1 MDNYLKKTYDTKDRF
16 VSYWQQIN
24 MVLGFEPASV
34 LVVGKGN
41 GLIEWYLKKKVGRV
55 VSIDIDESLEPDVV
69 GDVRSMPFQD
79 NEFDVVLCA
88 EVLEH
93 LPYEDLRK
101 SLTALKRVAK
111 EGVVLSLPHWG
122 YTFKIGIKIPFLG
135 ELNRVFKLCG
145 SKEHVYKGEHY
156 WEIGKRGYSLKSI
169 IKEIE
174 GVGYEVKQHFV
185 EYGSPY
191 HHFFKLLIK

>member
-24 MVLGFEPASV
+24 LVLGFKPSSV

-41 GLIEWYLKKKVGRV
+41 GLIEWYLNKKVGRV

-69 GDVRSMPFQD
+69 GDVRDMPFNVD
-79 NEFDVVLCA
+79 EFDVVLCA

-93 LPYEDLRK
+93 LPYEDFDK
-101 SLTALKRVAK
+101 SLNGLKRVAK
-111 EGVVLSLPHWG
+111 KGVVLSLPHWG
-122 YTFKIGIKIPFLG
+122 YTFKISVKIPFLG
-135 ELNRVFKLCG
+135 EINKVFKLSG
-145 SKEHVYKGEHY
+145 TKKHKYKGEHY
-156 WEIGKRGYSLKSI
+156 WEIGKKGYPI
-169 IKEIE
+169 IKILKGIE
-174 GVGYEVKQHFV
+174 AAGYEVGQHFV

-191 HHFFKLLIK
+191 HHFFRLLIK